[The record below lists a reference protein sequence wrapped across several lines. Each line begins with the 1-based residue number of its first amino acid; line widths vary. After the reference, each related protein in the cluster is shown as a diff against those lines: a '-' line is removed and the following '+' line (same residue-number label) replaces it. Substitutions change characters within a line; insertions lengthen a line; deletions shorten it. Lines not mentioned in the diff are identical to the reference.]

1 MQYKNVSVD
10 NKYVWKQ
17 NVPKFPSV
25 RWINDGTMEEKSI
38 V

>member
-17 NVPKFPSV
+17 NVQNFHQ
-25 RWINDGTMEEKSI
+25 WINDGTMEEKSI